1 MCPFK
6 KSREKDELCCTH
18 FNSFVHFWIGIDF
31 GNMVVGHTKLW
42 FQDYGDR
49 FLIFFIFCIHK
60 PRSQNSKFMHFNYH
74 PWGKEQRKITYFKI
88 KNKTSLGMMLC
99 LSYPHLC
106 MLFLTSFFFFE
117 HLWAKW
123 LWTFICRLQRHNL
136 LLFLLLSRGK

>member
-1 MCPFK
+1 MKFVEEKPHLCPFK

-18 FNSFVHFWIGIDF
+18 FNSFVHFGIGIDF
-31 GNMVVGHTKLW
+31 GNMVVG
-42 FQDYGDR
+42 R
-49 FLIFFIFCIHK
+49 FSFIFCIHK
-60 PRSQNSKFMHFNYH
+60 PRCQNSKFMHFNCH
-74 PWGKEQRKITYFKI
+74 PWYKEQRKITYFKI
-88 KNKTSLGMMLC
+88 LKKTSLGMMLC